1 MARVSTRLVLYLVFD
16 FLLLFISFY
25 NFENVYKRPAAPFET
40 EWIKERLVISKIN
53 NHAACSSLTRGDV
66 LLRWNNSVV
75 MSSGEVEFISDLAS
89 IGDRFDVMLERN
101 GEVISDSITL
111 IPYYHSPRFA
121 IIMSLVGAII
131 WCMALF
137 VAVSRLDGYAAY
149 ALHWGL
155 ITLALSLLLT
165 QGSISLQNH
174 LSVVYRIGFLIA
186 YISSGGFFFFFSLV
200 YPKNKYGSVV
210 VKSVV
215 IGGVVLLIMSVAI
228 YTFLLALYSPSAI
241 HYYIRIYE
249 IYHIVITFL
258 GIGIIASIFDSYIR
272 ATLPDERSRL
282 QWILWGIVV
291 GIVPFLIFILIP
303 QILLSED
310 LIPEEYATVFLLA
323 TPFSFAI
330 SFVRYQLFDVHVVI
344 RRSIIYSIM
353 TVFIIVIYILFIL
366 LGTSIIG
373 GEVVFSQYLLPMLI
387 TVIMAMVFHPLRVRL
402 QRVVDSTLFPAR
414 VFLTETVAR
423 ISVEFQNILTLQDL
437 ADRIVPYCTKILPY
451 GTFAFYL
458 EEANLFQCKAAQG
471 IVSRPTIRIPESIS
485 GQILNQ
491 ATTTMH
497 TFSKSVYQGH
507 VSDQYRG
514 WLLEMGFTFCIPVIS
529 KTGGLRGLIT
539 CTSSVRGE
547 RYTWEEIELLNALA
561 VQAAETIDRLL
572 LQKKIIMEQEERL
585 RIEELNRLKS
595 YFVSSVSHELRT
607 PLTSI
612 QLFAETLKKGKIKSQ
627 RKKKEYY
634 DIIYRES
641 ERLSRL
647 IDSVLDFSRVERGTK
662 EYHFT
667 LIDPQKTIRNAVDF
681 FQNQLKG
688 KGVRL
693 TVQIAKPIPPMWGD
707 RDALEEV
714 VINLLSNAVKF
725 SQKGKMVTLRLYAVR
740 DRIILVVEDKG
751 IGIPEKDLSK
761 IFEPFYRVRTDQQI
775 PGMGLGL
782 QLVKHI
788 IDAHHGT
795 IDVASTPGKGSRFTV
810 SLPRNSDNGEKV
822 KP

>member
-1 MARVSTRLVLYLVFD
+1 MARFSTRLLLYLIFD

-40 EWIKERLVISKIN
+40 EWIKGRLVVSQIN
-53 NHAACSSLTRGDV
+53 DIDACPSLNKEDV

-75 MSSGEVEFISDLAS
+75 MSSGEVEFMSDLAS
-89 IGDRFDVMLERN
+89 INDKIEVVLERK

-111 IPYYHSPRFA
+111 IPYYRSPRFA

-137 VAVSRLDGYAAY
+137 VAVCRLDGYAAY

-165 QGSISLQNH
+165 QGHISLQNH
-174 LSVVYRIGFLIA
+174 LSVAYRIGFMIA

-210 VKSVV
+210 FKSVL
-215 IGGVVLLIMSVAI
+215 IGGVSLLILSVAI
-228 YTFLLALYSPSAI
+228 YSFLQALSSPSSI
-241 HYYIRIYE
+241 HLYIRIYD
-249 IYHIVITFL
+249 IYHIVITLL
-258 GIGIIASIFDSYIR
+258 GIGIIASIFDSYRR

-291 GIVPFLIFILIP
+291 GVVPFFIFILIP

-373 GEVVFSQYLLPMLI
+373 GEVVFSRYLLPLLL

-414 VFLTETVAR
+414 VFLTETIAR
-423 ISVEFQNILTLQDL
+423 FTIELQNIPTLQDL
-437 ADRIVPYCTKILPY
+437 ATRIVSYCTEILPY
-451 GTFAFYL
+451 GTFVFYL
-458 EEANLFQCKAAQG
+458 EEANLFRCKAAQG
-471 IVSRPTIRIPESIS
+471 IVSHPTIRIPEGIS
-485 GQILNQ
+485 EQILNQ
-491 ATTTMH
+491 ATTSMH

-507 VSDQYRG
+507 LSDQYRA
-514 WLLEMGFTFCIPVIS
+514 WLDEMEYSFCIPVIS
-529 KTGGLRGLIT
+529 KTNGLRGLIT
-539 CTSSVRGE
+539 CTSSVQGE

-585 RIEELNRLKS
+585 RVEELNRLKS

-612 QLFAETLKKGKIKSQ
+612 QLFAETLKSGKIKSQ
-627 RKKKEYY
+627 RRKKEYY

-667 LIDPQKTIRNAVDF
+667 LIDPQKIIQNAVDF
-681 FQNQLKG
+681 FQNQLKD
-688 KGVRL
+688 KGI
-693 TVQIAKPIPPMWGD
+693 TFAVQIAQPIPTMRGD
-707 RDALEEV
+707 GDALEEV

-725 SQKGKMVTLRLYAVR
+725 SQKGKKVTLRLHAER

-751 IGIPEKDLSK
+751 IGIPAEDRAK

-788 IDAHHGT
+788 VDAHHGT

-810 SLPRNSDNGEKV
+810 SLPRVSAHGRV
-822 KP
+822 RP